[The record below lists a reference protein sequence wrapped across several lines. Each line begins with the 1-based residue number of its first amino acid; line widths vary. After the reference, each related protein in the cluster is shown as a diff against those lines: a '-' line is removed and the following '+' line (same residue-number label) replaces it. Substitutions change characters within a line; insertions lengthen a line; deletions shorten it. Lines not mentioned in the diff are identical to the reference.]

1 MSIRAGEMLE
11 FGDIIECCC
20 SDKQKIKF
28 DVLDH
33 EEFYNNE
40 TGRPLP
46 KNKYCK
52 YYEKTSDE
60 IEDDLDSEIQDLEFY
75 GGVLSAI
82 FSSYDIEELIYE
94 FGVKYSERS
103 ILRMIDEIYD
113 SAVGYINS
121 EDDCLVITLYNVRP
135 STIMKMH
142 KIHEAVKD
150 DWLNEVDED
159 DEDDEDDWLFT

>member
-82 FSSYDIEELIYE
+82 FSSYDII
-94 FGVKYSERS
+94 F
-103 ILRMIDEIYD
+103 
-113 SAVGYINS
+113 
-121 EDDCLVITLYNVRP
+121 
-135 STIMKMH
+135 
-142 KIHEAVKD
+142 
-150 DWLNEVDED
+150 
-159 DEDDEDDWLFT
+159 F